1 MKFTLVVVTFL
12 LCLPYLALAKNL
24 TIVYPK
30 LQPPFDAIYHQ
41 INKGIVDYYDGQNI
55 TYLRL
60 PLDFNAEEV
69 INNLESDR
77 VIALGRV
84 GYLLAKE
91 LYKTKPVIV
100 GAVPIKPNGVS
111 GVSLVTDPAMLFDRL
126 TTLAPNINKV
136 NVVYS
141 PLSEWVIEFAR
152 ERAKVYNLEL
162 NAVRVNNVS
171 EAIKFYEN
179 VISSNEK
186 NSAIWLPF
194 DPITVNEKA
203 ILPSLLEKA
212 WINKIVIFSS
222 NPTHAKKGALFSA
235 LPNNFD
241 LGVQLAKMVDKLAEN
256 KKKLGVRPLSQVDMA
271 VNLRT
276 ATHLGYQYDLN
287 TKESFSATFPR

>member
-1 MKFTLVVVTFL
+1 MKWTLAVFL
-12 LCLPYLALAKNL
+12 FLPYLASAKHL
-24 TIVYPK
+24 TIVYPNV
-30 LQPPFDAIYHQ
+30 QAPFDTIYNK
-41 INKGIVDYYDGQNI
+41 INEGIVDSFDGDI
-55 TYLRL
+55 DYLRL
-60 PLDFNAEEV
+60 PLDFDSEEV
-69 INNLESDR
+69 IKNLKSDR

-84 GYLLAKE
+84 GYLLAKD

-111 GVSLVTDPAMLFDRL
+111 GVSLVTDPAILFDRL

-141 PLSEWVIEFAR
+141 HISEWAIDFAR
-152 ERAKVYNLEL
+152 ERAKFYDLEF
-162 NAVRVNNVS
+162 NAVKVKSIS
-171 EAIKFYEN
+171 EAIKFYED
-179 VISSNEK
+179 VINSNEK

-212 WINKIVIFSS
+212 WKNRIVIFSS
-222 NPTHAKKGALFSA
+222 KPTHAKKGALFSA

-241 LGVQLAKMVDKLAEN
+241 LGVHLVKMVNKLAKN
-256 KKKLGVRPLSQVDMA
+256 RKKLGVQPLSQVEMA

-276 ATHLGYQYDLN
+276 AAHLGYDYDIH
-287 TKESFSATFPR
+287 TQESFSATFPR